1 MTLIET
7 IRANARLQ
15 GKHIVLAEGTEKRTV
30 AAAEIITKE
39 KIATITLLG
48 PIDEIKKVAAE
59 NNVDLTGINL
69 VDPATS
75 PMFEDFAAT
84 YCELRAKKGMTME
97 KAREMM
103 QRQLYFGVMM
113 VYKDVCDGMVAGAQN
128 TTGDVLRPGFEI
140 IKTKPGISAV
150 SGAFIM
156 ITPTTQYGQDGI
168 LVFADCAVN
177 PTLTADQMAETA
189 YCTAQT
195 ARDIA
200 GIAEPKVA
208 MLSFSTMG
216 SASHELVDKVS
227 EATRIAKEKYPDLLV
242 DGEMQLDAA
251 IVPSVGASKAP
262 GSPVAGKANVLIF
275 PGLEAGN
282 ACYKAVQRFAGA
294 EAIGPVLQGMNK
306 PVNDLSRGCSIA
318 DIINTVAMVCCQ
330 K

>member
-1 MTLIET
+1 MF
-7 IRANARLQ
+7 
-15 GKHIVLAEGTEKRTV
+15 VTV
-30 AAAEIITKE
+30 W
-39 KIATITLLG
+39 L
-48 PIDEIKKVAAE
+48 P
-59 NNVDLTGINL
+59 
-69 VDPATS
+69 
-75 PMFEDFAAT
+75 
-84 YCELRAKKGMTME
+84 
-97 KAREMM
+97 
-103 QRQLYFGVMM
+103 
-113 VYKDVCDGMVAGAQN
+113 GAQN

-216 SASHELVDKVS
+216 SANHELVDKVS

-262 GSPVAGKANVLIF
+262 GSPVAGK
-275 PGLEAGN
+275 PT
-282 ACYKAVQRFAGA
+282 Y
-294 EAIGPVLQGMNK
+294 
-306 PVNDLSRGCSIA
+306 
-318 DIINTVAMVCCQ
+318 
-330 K
+330 